1 MWIAFLSA
9 LLDPIVVC
17 TALVGVLLVSSA
29 WRLRLIVAGVAAAL
43 SLTELI
49 GGVQDPILHILG
61 NAVGA
66 AAGGLL
72 VAEAAR
78 FIVAP
83 IAAFVL
89 AGTIYTLCALKQ
101 RSAQKETGA
110 AKPPSPEDRV

>member
-61 NAVGA
+61 NAAGA

-72 VAEAAR
+72 IAEAAR

-83 IAAFVL
+83 IAAL
-89 AGTIYTLCALKQ
+89 AIAGTIYTVCALKQ
-101 RSAQKETGA
+101 RNAQKETGA
-110 AKPPSPEDRV
+110 AKPPPPEDRV